1 QNAAAALGLQH
12 PTCPRRYRCRSDS
25 ERQPQFSS
33 RPRQRRPRGTSLQD
47 LRHHARADCAAALAD
62 RKAQALFHRNR
73 ADQLHRHLH
82 IVARHHHLNARRQ
95 IHRTRHVRRAEVKLR
110 TIPLEE
116 RRVTSTLLLRQHVH
130 LTLKLR
136 VRRDRASLRQHLTT
150 LHFLALRT
158 SQQHTHVVA
167 RSPLIQKLAEHLPP
181 RAGRLLRLPKTNNLN
196 LVVHLDDTALHPPR
210 HHRATTRNREHVLN
224 RHQERLVNL
233 ALRHRNVPVHLLNQL
248 QNRRNSNLR
257 LIPLQRLQRTALHNR
272 RRVTREVVLRQ
283 KLPNLHLH
291 QLEKLRIVHHVR
303 LVQKHHDVRH
313 AHLTRQQNM
322 LARLR
327 HRTIRRRY
335 HQNRTVHLRRTRDH
349 VLHIVRMPRTVH
361 VRVV

>member
-1 QNAAAALGLQH
+1 
-12 PTCPRRYRCRSDS
+12 
-25 ERQPQFSS
+25 
-33 RPRQRRPRGTSLQD
+33 
-47 LRHHARADCAAALAD
+47 
-62 RKAQALFHRNR
+62 
-73 ADQLHRHLH
+73 
-82 IVARHHHLNARRQ
+82 
-95 IHRTRHVRRAEVKLR
+95 
-110 TIPLEE
+110 
-116 RRVTSTLLLRQHVH
+116 
-130 LTLKLR
+130 
-136 VRRDRASLRQHLTT
+136 
-150 LHFLALRT
+150 HFLALRT

-167 RSPLIQKLAEHLPP
+167 RSPLIQKLAEHLHT

-196 LVVHLDDTALHPPR
+196 LVVHLDDTALHTPR

-361 VRVV
+361 VRVVTVLTLVLYVRRRNRDPSRLLLRRLVNLIVRTKLTAKLIRQHLRQRRRQRRLTMVNVTNRAYVHMRLRAFKLLLGNSGVLTFFKQRTADDAVRIFMQLVISSTSDARRHALGHDASRGDPRSAAYPFLVIVAATFAGTSMYFANSIV